1 MHSYLLKWV
10 KIDSFDMISVSFCA
24 GGSYE
29 FCNEFDMRKPL
40 ERSLLIGTKCE
51 SLASGAHLG
60 GLLDQCK
67 DFVGKLNRFALS
79 LSQNIS
85 ATGFISMMFGVRWK
99 EFGITL
105 GILSITN
112 WMPRLDMGT

>member
-1 MHSYLLKWV
+1 M
-10 KIDSFDMISVSFCA
+10 IPSFLCV

-40 ERSLLIGTKCE
+40 ERSLLIGAKCE

-67 DFVGKLNRFALS
+67 DFVGKLNRFAL
-79 LSQNIS
+79 LQSQNVS
-85 ATGFISMMFGVRWK
+85 ATAFSFVDVWCMMEGVRYHNRNPFTY
-99 EFGITL
+99 E
-105 GILSITN
+105 
-112 WMPRLDMGT
+112 LDAET